1 MFDFHEKRKI
11 RGIVY
16 SRPVVGILLLLTIML
31 SVSVYHRYTVANEM
45 KDKLY
50 EQEHKLEG
58 LKERAML
65 LEDKVEY
72 LQDERGIEEELRN
85 RFDVKRE
92 GEQVIILIDDKDA
105 HKPMP
110 VVQSSV
116 STTENNPSFIQRLK
130 FW

>member
-1 MFDFHEKRKI
+1 MKEK
-11 RGIVY
+11 
-16 SRPVVGILLLLTIML
+16 L
-31 SVSVYHRYTVANEM
+31 N
-45 KDKLY
+45 
-50 EQEHKLEG
+50 EQENKLEG
-58 LKERAML
+58 LKERAGL